1 MSNSIFGTHKIM
13 LCHMV
18 IIYLK
23 QHMTCLWKQCVH
35 IHHQNM
41 HYRIGILCCVM
52 YNGHELILQVH
63 NMISTISILLLQYIF
78 MFITYFQV
86 VMCKEDALSMKI
98 NGVNCVRLTL
108 IQN

>member
-41 HYRIGILCCVM
+41 HYCIGIFLRCYVQWTQ
-52 YNGHELILQVH
+52 IDPP
-63 NMISTISILLLQYIF
+63 SI
-78 MFITYFQV
+78 
-86 VMCKEDALSMKI
+86 
-98 NGVNCVRLTL
+98 
-108 IQN
+108 